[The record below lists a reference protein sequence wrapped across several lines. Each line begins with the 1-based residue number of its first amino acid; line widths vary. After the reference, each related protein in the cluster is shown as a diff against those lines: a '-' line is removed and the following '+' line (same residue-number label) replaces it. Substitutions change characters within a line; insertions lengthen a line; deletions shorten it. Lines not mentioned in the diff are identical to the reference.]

1 MSKRT
6 HEHPALE
13 LLTFQRWYDA
23 FGWTLAA
30 SAPVIGESRAQSLVD
45 VLGKHQSAIAAIAA
59 IADLIEYLYAL
70 GSVEAGRWALAWAML
85 TVDPKFPESF
95 VSVMAALQY
104 ALDNAVL
111 DENDA
116 DALRARIRIWWR
128 GAAGEWTD
136 RTVSIFRIAHI
147 ETRPADP
154 EIDDQPLP
162 TRFSAKKVAA
172 VPSLVVMPA
181 SKATKLNN
189 FHSAFK
195 EIVDAALPLVVA
207 NDVQYIRHTLYAE
220 YPHATAA
227 VDLLTRDLR
236 EGRPVTLK
244 PVLLVGSPGC
254 GKSRMVRRL
263 GDILQLF
270 TYRFDASAASDNQF
284 GGTAKGWANTEAS
297 VPARAVAQSKIANP
311 IVLVDEIDK
320 AAERNW
326 NGRLWDSLLP
336 FFDPE
341 TASRY
346 RDQSLDSELD
356 MSRISYT
363 ATANSIERLPAPLKD
378 RFRIIRM
385 PEPTLAHL
393 QALAANVMRD
403 IAIEYEERLHDEPL
417 AADELDVAGRAWT
430 HAGFSMR
437 KLQAIVRATLKARDQ
452 YAQRH

>member
-1 MSKRT
+1 MTRRI

-13 LLTFQRWYDA
+13 LLTFQSWYDA
-23 FGWTLAA
+23 YGWSLAA
-30 SAPVIGESRAQSLVD
+30 SAPVIGESRAQELLD
-45 VLGKHQSAIAAIAA
+45 VLGKRQASIAA
-59 IADLIEYLYAL
+59 IADLVEYLYEL
-70 GSVEAGRWALAWAML
+70 GSVEAGRWALAWEML

-95 VSVMAALQY
+95 VSVMPALQY

-111 DENDA
+111 DDNDA
-116 DALRARIRIWWR
+116 ATLRARIRIWWR
-128 GAAGEWTD
+128 CAAGEWTD
-136 RTVSIFRIAHI
+136 RAVSIFRIAYS
-147 ETRPADP
+147 ETMPADP
-154 EIDDQPLP
+154 DIEDQPAYPLP
-162 TRFSAKKVAA
+162 TRSAAKTVAA
-172 VPSLVVMPA
+172 GPTLVVMP
-181 SKATKLNN
+181 SGKATKLNN
-189 FHSAFK
+189 FHAQYK
-195 EIVDAALPLVVA
+195 DLVDAALPLVVA
-207 NDVQYIRHTLYAE
+207 NDVQCIRHTLYAE

-284 GGTAKGWANTEAS
+284 GGTSKGWANTEAS

-346 RDQSLDSELD
+346 RDQSLDSELNL
-356 MSRISYT
+356 SKILYAS
-363 ATANSIERLPAPLKD
+363 TANSIERLPAPLKD

-385 PEPTLAHL
+385 PDPTLAHL

-403 IAIEYEERLHDEPL
+403 IALEDELRLHDEPL
-417 AADELDVAGRAWT
+417 AADELDVAGRAW
-430 HAGFSMR
+430 AKVGFSMR
-437 KLQAIVRATLKARDQ
+437 KLQAIVRATLEARDQ
-452 YAQRH
+452 YAMRH